1 MTKPHQFKP
10 TTKIPRFTGP
20 GFRWTNKCQKCGK
33 PANDELHK
41 LPEQQTIKRQK
52 NKKKLK
58 V

>member
-20 GFRWTNKCQKCGK
+20 GFRWTNKSQKCGK

-41 LPEQQTIKRQK
+41 LPEQQTIK
-52 NKKKLK
+52 
-58 V
+58 